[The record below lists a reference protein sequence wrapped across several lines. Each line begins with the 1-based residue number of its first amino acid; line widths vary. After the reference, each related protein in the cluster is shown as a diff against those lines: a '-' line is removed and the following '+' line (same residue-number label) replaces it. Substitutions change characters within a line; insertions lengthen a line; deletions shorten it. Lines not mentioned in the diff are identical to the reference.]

1 MSYRES
7 PNESPKSIDSLIR
20 EGYATD
26 ISSYLGRGWDLLQQK
41 LGSFIGFTAIFV
53 FVIPIALAIIAAIL
67 DPASV
72 DPSTNRPSTGIAP
85 LLNAAS
91 FIVSPALEAGFYLVA
106 LKLAK
111 QRLTS
116 FSDFFRGFHYFLPL
130 LLARLVTSIL
140 IVLGFLLLIIPGIY
154 LAVAYGL
161 VFPLIL
167 ERKMDFWQAMETS
180 RRVITK
186 RWFSFFGLGLLLF
199 LINLV
204 GLLPFGL
211 GLLITIPLSYCT
223 YIAAYESVFG
233 LQLSSDE

>member
-1 MSYRES
+1 MAYSDG
-7 PNESPKSIDSLIR
+7 PKSIDSLVR
-20 EGYATD
+20 EGYTTS
-26 ISSYLGRGWDLLQQK
+26 ISSYIGRGWDLLQQK
-41 LGSFIGFTAIFV
+41 MGSFIGFTAIFV
-53 FVIPIALAIIAAIL
+53 FLIPIALAIIAAIL
-67 DPASV
+67 DPASI
-72 DPSTNRPSTGIAP
+72 DPSTDRPSTGIAP

-91 FIVSPALEAGFYLVA
+91 FIISPALEAGFYLVA
-106 LKLAK
+106 LKVAK
-111 QRLTS
+111 QRSTT

-130 LLARLVTSIL
+130 LLARIVTSIF

-154 LAVAYGL
+154 LAIAYGFM
-161 VFPLIL
+161 FPLII

-223 YIAAYESVFG
+223 YIAAYESIFG
-233 LQLSSDE
+233 LQFSSED